1 MGIIRYKYRFDQ
13 PPSIE
18 DIADRFRALTGL
30 AMTAC
35 RVGDGWELSA
45 TPLRGHVELSYDGN
59 TLWAI
64 PWHERWLGGSYFL
77 AAFNRTLRELGAQ
90 RQQQQ
95 RLPGYATRR
104 WGDLPSWLRW
114 LHR

>member
-1 MGIIRYKYRFDQ
+1 MGVIRYKYSFEQ
-13 PPSIE
+13 APGIE
-18 DIADRFRALTGL
+18 EIVEGFRALTGL
-30 AMTAC
+30 AMSAI

-45 TPLRGHVELSYDGN
+45 APLRGRVELSYDGN

-77 AAFNRTLRELGAQ
+77 AAFSRTLRELGAQ
-90 RQQQQ
+90 LPTQ
-95 RLPGYATRR
+95 RLPGYAAQR
-104 WGDLPSWLRW
+104 WGDLPPWLRW